1 MDFIVKNSR
10 AIRRSVILLA
20 ALSILSVFGYV
31 YEAER
36 RFEMVSDVLSS
47 RLSASTQTVSLLS
60 QLSLEIGYGGFIHN
74 FKNYVLR
81 RDDLYYLRAQE
92 NYKNILALLD
102 KLENH
107 VQDREDAAI
116 LDDIKR
122 TLGEYV
128 ANIDKMK
135 KNITSIV
142 EDDRRVKVDD
152 TKAVAAIAYLYNM
165 VQMLSEQTLND
176 AIIKQEDAHRFVRLG
191 FFLVVFIA
199 LVAVLLLVLI
209 KRLEAK
215 TIQASSANEAKGRFL
230 STMSHE
236 IRTPLNGMLGLVQLL
251 NHKKFTKEEQHHLDL
266 VQSSGEMLLDI
277 LNDVL
282 DISKIEA
289 HELRLEIIS
298 FDVEKLL
305 QTTADFYKNIASEKG
320 LIVNY
325 HSDLPEGLYLN
336 GDPTKIRQVL
346 SNILANSV
354 KFTEVGSINIS
365 TECEIINEPEADKVC
380 LLRIRL
386 TDTGIGMD
394 TDGLNH
400 LFEKF
405 TQADSSISR
414 KYGGTGLGMAIV
426 KDLCE
431 LMNGTIE
438 VDSVYGEGT
447 SFKITLPMLLSSRDE
462 IQHLQEP
469 HQQEMTEIFQGLDVL
484 VAEDNMVNAVVAR
497 GFLENLGINVRVAHD
512 GAEAVKMFERQ
523 QPDIILM
530 DVNMP
535 IKDGIQA
542 TREIR
547 QKENGKTLPI
557 LALTADA
564 FSETREKCVEAG
576 MNGAVPKPF
585 SFDLLRNTLFE
596 TLKDKG

>member
-36 RFEMVSDVLSS
+36 RFETVSDVLSS
-47 RLSASTQTVSLLS
+47 RLSASTQTVRLLS
-60 QLSLEIGYGGFIHN
+60 QLSAEIGYGGFIHN

-81 RDDLYYLRAQE
+81 RDSVYYRQAQE
-92 NYKNILALLD
+92 NYKNIQTLLD
-102 KLENH
+102 KLETH
-107 VQDREDAAI
+107 VVGKQDVDALRDI
-116 LDDIKR
+116 KQTLDEYVKYLHQLDDN
-122 TLGEYV
+122 V
-128 ANIDKMK
+128 
-135 KNITSIV
+135 SIV
-142 EDDRRVKVDD
+142 EDDQRVRVDD
-152 TKAVAAIAYLYNM
+152 RQAIAAIRHLYDM
-165 VQMLSEQTLND
+165 VESLSEKTLKD
-176 AIIKQEDAHRFVRLG
+176 VIVKQEDAHRFIKLG
-191 FFLVVFIA
+191 FLLVLLISFIA
-199 LVAVLLLVLI
+199 VFLLVLI
-209 KRLEAK
+209 KKLEAK
-215 TIQASSANEAKGRFL
+215 TLQASSANEAKGRFL

-251 NHKKFTKEEQHHLDL
+251 NRKKFTKEEQHHLDL

-320 LIVNY
+320 LVVNY

-336 GDPTKIRQVL
+336 GDPTKIRQIL

-365 TECEIINEPEADKVC
+365 AECEIVSKPETGETC
-380 LLRIRL
+380 SLRIRM

-394 TDGLNH
+394 AQGLNH

-447 SFKITLPMLLSSRDE
+447 SFQITLPMQLSSRDE

-469 HQQEMTEIFQGLDVL
+469 REQEMTEIFQGLDVL

-512 GAEAVKMFERQ
+512 GAEAVKMFDRQ

-564 FSETREKCVEAG
+564 FSETREKCLEAG
-576 MNGAVPKPF
+576 MDGTVPKPF

-596 TLKDKG
+596 TLKNKA